1 MTVTFSTMEMSAGKP
16 DYASG
21 MMLLREVVRR
31 PLDYGLDHPHAC
43 LTNVLAFS
51 NRSADCLRDDE
62 ASALRKIERCLQ
74 TSQPRRS
81 DADALEHRLRRQL
94 LEVKQ
99 DLAWTELDHRLGVD
113 SRYWNADRYARLAK
127 GLCVL
132 AALWRYRRRR
142 FPQAP
147 PYASSVA
154 AARLAR
160 LWQLKQRGWKAL
172 QDHLDRSG
180 LDWRA
185 GMTAHLEETNQSLR
199 GAPERTHKSVCRDQ
213 DGNTWMVKY
222 KPEGLMNP
230 ALASVFTRLSGCPG
244 AEVCPSFLD
253 YDRRAKRPCSVQPHI
268 SARPLPRITH
278 TSHRLARLIEGDR
291 RRASQILC
299 QAVAQW
305 ILENID
311 GYQIIIDEFGN
322 CIWVD
327 HDRSFFIDDRRVA
340 TDWRAAWEARSKA
353 AASAVSSELIKA
365 TAPIPGVLQDLAA
378 FVARVEAIPAA
389 AFEGLVR
396 NASFREDQLCSL
408 FYLDVMD
415 SRALGSVRALER
427 WIDHLLARKATVRAA
442 LTRRLR
448 EVLGNVECSLSTLSR

>member
-1 MTVTFSTMEMSAGKP
+1 MSGGLSDP
-16 DYASG
+16 ASELK
-21 MMLLREVVRR
+21 LLREVVRR
-31 PLDYGLDHPHAC
+31 PLDYGLDHRHAC
-43 LTNVLAFS
+43 LTRVLEFS
-51 NRSADCLRDDE
+51 ARNPRSVHDRE
-62 ASALRKIERCLQ
+62 ASARRKIERCLEG
-74 TSQPRRS
+74 SRSRPSDPRPIER
-81 DADALEHRLRRQL
+81 RIRRQL

-99 DLAWTELDHRLGVD
+99 DLAWTELDHLLGID
-113 SRYWNADRYARLAK
+113 SRYWNDDRYARLANS
-127 GLCVL
+127 LCVL
-132 AALWRYRRRR
+132 AVLWRYRRQR

-147 PYASSVA
+147 AYASSA
-154 AARLAR
+154 AAIRVAE
-160 LWQLKQRGWKAL
+160 LWQLQRRGWKAL

-185 GMTAHLEETNQSLR
+185 GMTAHFEETNQSLR
-199 GAPERTHKSVCRDQ
+199 GAPEWTHKSVCRDQ

-253 YDRRAKRPCSVQPHI
+253 YDRHAKRPCSVQPHI

-278 TSHRLARLIEGDR
+278 TSHRLARLIDGDR

-322 CIWVD
+322 CVWVD

-340 TDWRAAWEARSKA
+340 TDWRAAWEAKSNA
-353 AASAVSSELIKA
+353 AVSAVSSELIKA

-378 FVARVEAIPAA
+378 FVARVEAIPTAA
-389 AFEGLVR
+389 YEGLVR

-442 LTRRLR
+442 LRRRLR
-448 EVLGNVECSLSTLSR
+448 EVLGNVECSL